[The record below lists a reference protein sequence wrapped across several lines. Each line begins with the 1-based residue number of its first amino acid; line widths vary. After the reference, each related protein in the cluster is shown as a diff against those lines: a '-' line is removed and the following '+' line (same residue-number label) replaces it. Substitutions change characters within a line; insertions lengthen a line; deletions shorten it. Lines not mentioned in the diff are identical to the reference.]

1 MGSAS
6 VDMSNWSIE
15 KKKEALENL
24 KERKGVLIAA
34 IGDIADDLKEK
45 SDELYQIDR
54 GMLWLEKEIQGGI
67 K

>member
-45 SDELYQIDR
+45 SDEPYQIDH

>member
-1 MGSAS
+1 MGSDS

-45 SDELYQIDR
+45 SDELYQIDH